1 MCRLENEEKLIA
13 GCRAGD
19 DAARELLYRRYSKQ
33 LMAVCYRYT
42 GSMDDALDV
51 LHDGFIKIFT
61 HFTFRGESALATW
74 LTKVMISQAV
84 DYLRKKHRFISLF
97 GEVDDGLEE
106 VPDDDNDIVFAGSR
120 LTEQELLQLVAELP
134 EGCRTVFNLFVIDGK
149 THREIAEMLHIK
161 EHSSTS
167 QYHRA
172 RKILKDKIKAYES
185 NEANG

>member
-1 MCRLENEEKLIA
+1 MENEEKLIA
-13 GCRAGD
+13 GCRAGE
-19 DAARELLYRRYSKQ
+19 DAAREMLYRRYSKQ
-33 LMAVCYRYT
+33 LMAVCFRYT

-61 HFTFRGESALATW
+61 HFTFKGESALATW
-74 LTKVMISQAV
+74 LTKVMISEAV
-84 DYLRKKHRFISLF
+84 NFLRKRRRFTALF
-97 GEVDDGLEE
+97 DEE
-106 VPDDDNDIVFAGSR
+106 DIRFEDVPDDDNDIIFAGSR

-149 THREIAEMLHIK
+149 THQEIAEMLHIK

-172 RKILKDKIKAYES
+172 RKLLKEKIKAYES

>member
-1 MCRLENEEKLIA
+1 MVDLENEEKLIA
-13 GCRAGD
+13 GCRAGE
-19 DAARELLYRRYSKQ
+19 DAAREMLYRRYSKQ

-42 GSMDDALDV
+42 GNADDALDV

-61 HFTFRGESALATW
+61 HFSFKGDSTLATW
-74 LTKVMISQAV
+74 LTKVMITEAV
-84 DYLRKKHRFISLF
+84 DFLRRKRRFEALF
-97 GEVDDGLEE
+97 EE
-106 VPDDDNDIVFAGSR
+106 EDEELTAIPDDENAIVQAGGR

-149 THREIAEMLHIK
+149 SHREIADMLHIK

-172 RKILKDKIKAYES
+172 RKILKEKIKAYES
-185 NEANG
+185 NEAKG

>member
-1 MCRLENEEKLIA
+1 MENEEKLIA
-13 GCRAGD
+13 GCRAGE
-19 DAARELLYRRYSKQ
+19 DAAREMLYRRYSKQ

-61 HFTFRGESALATW
+61 HFTFKGESALATW
-74 LTKVMISQAV
+74 LTKVMISEAV
-84 DYLRKKHRFISLF
+84 NFLRKRRRFTALF
-97 GEVDDGLEE
+97 DEE
-106 VPDDDNDIVFAGSR
+106 DIRFEDVPDDDNDIIFAGSR

-149 THREIAEMLHIK
+149 THREIAEMLQIK

-172 RKILKDKIKAYES
+172 RKLLKEKIKAYES